1 MITLKVN
8 EDLNPSKKEKI
19 KIRIRMDF
27 RGEEEIGRFFFGSKS
42 SEYMAKKARE
52 EQIEL
57 FKNVPIQGID
67 FEKFDA
73 SLDVYFIQ
81 EQDNKGRKK
90 EVAYAPVLVTF
101 TADSLEAVIPL
112 LLNKALRKVEII
124 SPENIILEKSVL
136 EGLLYTFHKQIT
148 LVV

>member
-1 MITLKVN
+1 MT
-8 EDLNPSKKEKI
+8 PRKKDKLR
-19 KIRIRMDF
+19 IRIRMDF

-42 SEYMAKKARE
+42 SEFMAKKARD

-57 FKNVPIQGID
+57 LKNIPIQGID

-81 EQDNKGRKK
+81 EQDKKGRKK
-90 EVAYAPVLVTF
+90 EIAYAPVLITF
-101 TADSLEAVIPL
+101 TADRLEDVIPL
-112 LLNKALRKVEII
+112 LTNRTLRKVEII
-124 SPENIILEKSVL
+124 SPEKITLEKSAL
-136 EGLLYTFHKQIT
+136 EGLLYSFHKQIT